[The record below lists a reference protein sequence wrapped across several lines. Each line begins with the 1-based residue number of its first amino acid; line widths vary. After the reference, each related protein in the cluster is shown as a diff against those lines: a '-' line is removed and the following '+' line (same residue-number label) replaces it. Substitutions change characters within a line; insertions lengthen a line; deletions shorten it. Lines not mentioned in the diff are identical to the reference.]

1 MWCWPASRLS
11 VKRNKAEVGDLVWT
25 QDEGYFPG
33 NPNGNLGLLIKINP
47 PKSAGFQAQVD
58 VLIQETGKVTMYWEG
73 QVGLYNEWLEYQKD
87 NPYA

>member
-1 MWCWPASRLS
+1 
-11 VKRNKAEVGDLVWT
+11 VKRNRAEVGDLVWT